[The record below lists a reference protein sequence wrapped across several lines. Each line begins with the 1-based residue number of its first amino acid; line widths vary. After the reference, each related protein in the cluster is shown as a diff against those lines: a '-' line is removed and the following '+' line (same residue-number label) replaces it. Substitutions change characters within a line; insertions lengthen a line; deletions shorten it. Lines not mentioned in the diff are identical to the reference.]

1 MQWIGIFLL
10 TIGLTALFSIIV
22 SGADIKNVMANW
34 DKRRCEIPIMFSA
47 FLFKPGYDTRSS
59 SDFSTDN
66 FQFCINKMAKEVGAQ
81 GMAPFFAI
89 LGQQVTIAN
98 GVAPIMNNMRGMISK
113 SWGDFGS
120 ILNEKYR
127 IFSHIMVNF
136 STIFQRMKFA
146 MGRVA
151 AIGIA
156 IVYQALSL
164 GNVIINTL
172 KLSMVVVLI
181 VSGILS
187 AMMFFMWFTLLPL
200 QFAIILP
207 TMVIAGIGLST
218 LNSAGDAGD
227 TSGFC
232 CDPHALVKM
241 KDGTYKHLYEVHICD
256 ELYSQEGTTPNIVEG
271 VMLVEAKGVSLVSIE
286 GVLMSG
292 THRVL
297 HNGIWLLAREH
308 PDVAPPPPGTH
319 LERLICLNTTKH
331 SVPLEKITVG
341 DWEEV
346 STDEGRKAWIDFV
359 ATTLGTPCPPTYPK
373 SVPLAK
379 FNSTDVFDCKM
390 NKWVSIQSVRLG
402 DIIAG
407 KRETGVVKA
416 IYYGNA
422 RMKSSLSDGVW
433 IKKIDGWSL
442 DTENFTE
449 RKEVKEA
456 KEAGIFLVTDSGSFL
471 LRNETGTHLVRDF
484 TEVGEENLESC
495 YEMLS
500 NILQKGG

>member
-1 MQWIGIFLL
+1 
-10 TIGLTALFSIIV
+10 
-22 SGADIKNVMANW
+22 MANW
-34 DKRRCEIPIMFSA
+34 DTRRCEIPIMFSA
-47 FLFKPGYDTRSS
+47 FLFKPGYDTRST

-66 FQFCINKMAKEVGAQ
+66 FRFCVNKIAKEVAAQ

-89 LGQQVTIAN
+89 LGQQVTVAN
-98 GVAPIMNNMRGMISK
+98 GVAPIMNNMRGMISQ

-120 ILNEKYR
+120 ILKEKYR

-146 MGRVA
+146 MSRVS

-164 GNVIINTL
+164 GNVIVNTL
-172 KLSMVVVLI
+172 KLSMIVTLI

-200 QFAIILP
+200 QFIVILP
-207 TMVIAGIGLST
+207 SMVFAGIGLSI
-218 LNSAGDAGD
+218 LNSKGDAGD

-241 KDGTYKHLYEVHICD
+241 KDGSYKHLYEVHIHD
-256 ELYSQEGTTPNIVEG
+256 ELYSTEGSNIVEG
-271 VMLVEAKGVSLVSIE
+271 VMLVDAKGVSLVLIG

-297 HNGIWLLAREH
+297 HKGTWLLARDH
-308 PDVAPPPPGTH
+308 PEAATPPQGTR
-319 LERLICLNTTKH
+319 LERLICLNTSTH

-346 STDEGRKAWIDFV
+346 STEEGRKAWIDFV
-359 ATTLGTPCPPTYPK
+359 ALKLGSLYPSVYPQ

-379 FNSTDVFDCKM
+379 FNSTDIFDCKK
-390 NKWVSIQSVRLG
+390 NKWVPIQSVRLG

-407 KRETGVVKA
+407 KRETGVVKS

-433 IKKIDGWSL
+433 LKKSSGWSL
-442 DTENFTE
+442 NTENF
-449 RKEVKEA
+449 RGR

-471 LRNETGTHLVRDF
+471 LRNETGVHLVRDF
-484 TEVGEENLESC
+484 TELGEENLESS

-500 NILQKGG
+500 AILGQDL

>member
-10 TIGLTALFSIIV
+10 TIGLTALFSILV
-22 SGADIKNVMANW
+22 SSADIKNVMANW
-34 DKRRCEIPIMFSA
+34 DTRRCEIPIIFSA

-66 FQFCINKMAKEVGAQ
+66 FRFCVNKMAKEVAAA

-89 LGQQVTIAN
+89 LGQQVSVAN

-113 SWGDFGS
+113 SWGDFGG
-120 ILNEKYR
+120 ILKEKYR

-146 MGRVA
+146 MGRVS

-156 IVYQALSL
+156 LVYQALAL
-164 GNVIINTL
+164 GNVIVSTL
-172 KLSMVVVLI
+172 KLSMIVVLI

-187 AMMFFMWFTLLPL
+187 AMMLFMFYVLLPL
-200 QFAIILP
+200 QAAVIAP
-207 TMVIAGIGLST
+207 TMAIAGIGLAI
-218 LNSAGDAGD
+218 LNSSGDAGD

-232 CDPHALVKM
+232 CDPHTLVKM
-241 KDGTYKHLYEVHICD
+241 KDGSYKHLYEVHIGN

-271 VMLVEAKGVSLVSIE
+271 VMLVDAKGVSLVSVG

-297 HNGIWLLAREH
+297 HNGTWLLAREH
-308 PDVAPPPPGTH
+308 PDVTTPPSGTH
-319 LERLICLNTTKH
+319 LERLICLNTTTH

-346 STDEGRKAWIDFV
+346 STEEGRKAWIDFV
-359 ATTLGTPCPPTYPK
+359 ATTLGSPRPPIYPE

-379 FNSTDVFDCKM
+379 FNSTDVFDCKK

-402 DIIAG
+402 DTIAG
-407 KRETGVVKA
+407 KRETGVVKG

-433 IKKIDGWSL
+433 IKKSSGWSL
-442 DTENFTE
+442 DTENFTK
-449 RKEVKEA
+449 KEG
-456 KEAGIFLVTDSGSFL
+456 GIFLVTDSGSFI
-471 LRNETGTHLVRDF
+471 LRNETGIHLVRDF

-500 NILQKGG
+500 DILQKGG